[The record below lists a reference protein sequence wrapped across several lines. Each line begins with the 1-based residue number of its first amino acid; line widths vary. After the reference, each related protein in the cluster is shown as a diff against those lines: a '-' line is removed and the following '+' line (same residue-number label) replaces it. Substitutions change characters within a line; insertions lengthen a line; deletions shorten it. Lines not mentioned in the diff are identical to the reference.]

1 MKVYRAFPVFSGV
14 FPVLYLA
21 VTYFNLAL
29 ITYFPTQ
36 AELHLLVQR
45 AKEGPS
51 MFWYG
56 WILTAASG
64 ALMLSAI
71 SLAVPE
77 RIVARVWA
85 GWTGVIAVCV
95 MLVFVY
101 LLRGWFIPSVGLIL
115 K

>member
-1 MKVYRAFPVFSGV
+1 MRIYRALPVFSAA

-21 VTYFNLAL
+21 ATYFNLAL

-56 WILTAASG
+56 WILTAALG
-64 ALMLSAI
+64 AIAVSAI
-71 SLAVPE
+71 SLAVPQ
-77 RIVARVWA
+77 RISARLWA
-85 GWTGVIAVCV
+85 GWTGVIAIGV
-95 MLVFVY
+95 MLVFVF

>member
-1 MKVYRAFPVFSGV
+1 MRLYRALPVFSAT
-14 FPVLYLA
+14 FPLFYLA
-21 VTYFNLAL
+21 VTFFNLAL

-36 AELHLLVQR
+36 GELHFLVQR

-56 WILTAASG
+56 WILTAGVG
-64 ALMLSAI
+64 AVVVSTI

-77 RIVARVWA
+77 RIATRISPTWI
-85 GWTGVIAVCV
+85 GVIAIGV
-95 MLVFVY
+95 MLTFVW
-101 LLRGWFIPSVGLIL
+101 LLRGWFLPSVGLIL

>member
-1 MKVYRAFPVFSGV
+1 MRVYRALPVFSAV

-29 ITYFPTQ
+29 FTYFPTQ
-36 AELHLLVQR
+36 GELHFLVQR
-45 AKEGPS
+45 AKDGPS

-56 WILTAASG
+56 WILTSALG
-64 ALMLSAI
+64 AVAVSAI

-77 RIVARVWA
+77 RIVARMWA

-95 MLVFVY
+95 MLVFVW
-101 LLRGWFIPSVGLIL
+101 LLRGWFLPSVGLIL